1 MQEAEQKKVVAGY
14 QETETFE
21 CKMCNNGKSLRV
33 EMEHVSWMTDVRTEK
48 TAFDVSVLLIVS
60 LEVFFF
66 VINAVKQQKEFQ
78 NRTNSTVKIAHERAT
93 NR

>member
-1 MQEAEQKKVVAGY
+1 LFDILHLLQEAEQKKVVAGY

-60 LEVFFF
+60 LEVFFCHKCSQTAKR
-66 VINAVKQQKEFQ
+66 ISKSDELH
-78 NRTNSTVKIAHERAT
+78 S
-93 NR
+93 